1 MMWWCTVL
9 RKKISRV
16 LELFF
21 VVYAINPLAYFDVCS
36 SDVVSYFDKCD
47 MSPDETW
54 NTVTKL
60 QDNMCFESS
69 VIILGHMYWNLMYLL
84 GWYFV

>member
-47 MSPDETW
+47 MSPDET
-54 NTVTKL
+54 
-60 QDNMCFESS
+60 
-69 VIILGHMYWNLMYLL
+69 
-84 GWYFV
+84 